1 MTKSDLV
8 ARLAEKTES
17 TKTEAARSLEAILD
31 VITEALAEGE
41 KITLVG
47 FGTFKVSERKAREGR
62 NPSTG
67 NTITIPASKS
77 PRFVPGKA
85 LKDAVS
91 I

>member
-47 FGTFKVSERKAREGR
+47 FGTFRVSERKAREGR

-67 NTITIPASKS
+67 KTITIPASKS